1 MMVTDIFFLIEVI
14 LTMIFHSQMRNEY
27 RFSTRSLS
35 IRNFV
40 ISESVAKVLI

>member
-1 MMVTDIFFLIEVI
+1 MVVTDVFFLIEVI
-14 LTMIFHSQMRNEY
+14 FTMIFHSQMRNEY

-40 ISESVAKVLI
+40 RLESVANY